1 MNFAP
6 DLMPRPPRVDEEGG
20 FYHALNRGHG
30 RSQIFWTDDDDSAL
44 ERILAEGL
52 ARYDVSVFS
61 FPIDAKSL
69 ASRVAPEC
77 HRSQRSEGDRDSFP
91 GKTMSDQTEHREPK
105 SALLSSWPVP
115 RPSSG
120 TERVNPPLTEQTMG
134 TLRRPWGH

>member
-1 MNFAP
+1 
-6 DLMPRPPRVDEEGG
+6 MPRPPRVDEEGG

-52 ARYDVSVFS
+52 AKYDVSVFS

-77 HRSQRSEGDRDSFP
+77 HRGPE
-91 GKTMSDQTEHREPK
+91 KE
-105 SALLSSWPVP
+105 
-115 RPSSG
+115 SG
-120 TERVNPPLTEQTMG
+120 LVVTERTILRKTKKDLKIAGVIENLTTEVAENKFAAKDE
-134 TLRRPWGH
+134 RF